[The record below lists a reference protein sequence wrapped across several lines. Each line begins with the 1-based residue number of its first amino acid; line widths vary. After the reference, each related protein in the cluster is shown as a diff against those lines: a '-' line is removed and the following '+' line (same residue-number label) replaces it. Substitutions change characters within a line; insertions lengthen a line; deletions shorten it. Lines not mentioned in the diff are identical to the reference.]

1 MCATEGQVQWA
12 WTLHQRM
19 RRLGYRPDRPTCS
32 ALTQALCRAAVA
44 TDSGEARGMLRR
56 AIEAFE
62 RAAVTGVAAEGEG
75 ETNAWDEDDERTS
88 PTGMTV
94 EQEIASMEDQSNW
107 DAVGDWSLENDA
119 PVALGPACPLKGE
132 VAAAAEAKAKKGK
145 VPPEEVLS
153 PGAIRSLIAAAAR
166 TGELKFRAQA
176 VSVAGGRA
184 ALKPARVRGESG
196 NAEDGG
202 ARREVFEV
210 MCEAC
215 CHEGLVDVALEVFD
229 DVKAYDVRVS
239 KVTLAF
245 LEACCRRSKVPEWRV
260 FDVCA
265 QLRHQVTAKKQAR
278 LAAQMPAKSRSH
290 HVYGVVDSADSSD
303 EDDVDASIPPATITT
318 SSSSSSATAAFV
330 QDDVGGERRRRKDV
344 EDKWE
349 RARRE
354 RSRDRARGQ
363 ARIRAAGKI
372 WTSRGSSSTIRTG
385 TIRTG
390 TTTRVTG
397 GRAGRRRWIPC
408 RLSFAPRGWEEV
420 TGKTHRSQMEA
431 FFFNEASKIHV
442 LARSASKKRGF
453 RFKQS
458 NLSNVL

>member
-1 MCATEGQVQWA
+1 M
-12 WTLHQRM
+12 
-19 RRLGYRPDRPTCS
+19 
-32 ALTQALCRAAVA
+32 
-44 TDSGEARGMLRR
+44 
-56 AIEAFE
+56 
-62 RAAVTGVAAEGEG
+62 
-75 ETNAWDEDDERTS
+75 S
-88 PTGMTV
+88 P
-94 EQEIASMEDQSNW
+94 
-107 DAVGDWSLENDA
+107 
-119 PVALGPACPLKGE
+119 
-132 VAAAAEAKAKKGK
+132 
-145 VPPEEVLS
+145 
-153 PGAIRSLIAAAAR
+153 
-166 TGELKFRAQA
+166 RAQA
-176 VSVAGGRA
+176 VSIAGGRA

-202 ARREVFEV
+202 ARRELLEV

-215 CHEGLVDVALEVFD
+215 CHEGLIDVALEVFD
-229 DVKAYDVRVS
+229 DIKAYDIRVS

-265 QLRHQVTAKKQAR
+265 QLRHQVTATKQAR

-290 HVYGVVDSADSSD
+290 HVYGVVDSTDSSD
-303 EDDVDASIPPATITT
+303 EDDVDSSIPRPPSPRPPPRPRRPPPPPSSRTT
-318 SSSSSSATAAFV
+318 SAASA
-330 QDDVGGERRRRKDV
+330 GG
-344 EDKWE
+344 
-349 RARRE
+349 AGT
-354 RSRDRARGQ
+354 SRTSGSGLGGSGAGIARGR
-363 ARIRAAGKI
+363 ARIRAAGRM

-420 TGKTHRSQMEA
+420 TGKTHREPEEA
-431 FFFNEASKIHV
+431 FFNEASKINV

-458 NLSNVL
+458 NVLKPKAVKAHFLIATRWRRKKRPARSANARRPLRSTRSPLPPRRSSSSPRVPAPRLETSPTVRSTRVPPLPFQNPDCSPGGRKRSDLDRVY